1 MPGEVTQ
8 KMKGYIF
15 EYYEYIRY
23 TKESLE
29 DLKSVMNYEAAER
42 SILTFGE
49 YDRLKI
55 NPVEDFARYRDLSD
69 LAKDWLG
76 NRQSIFLYELEDNP
90 RFVFRYDEDG
100 SGFWQKSSL
109 GDGLGERD
117 NHLFWALTE
126 FPFMSTKRESKM
138 YYSEM
143 LQSEISKLKQI
154 INKRIADKGY
164 EIEYEIFGTLGT
176 FGIIVLWF
184 GNQFIDILS
193 IVNTIKA
200 QSNKAFL
207 SARTLFSKNPMYD
220 MKKRDEKVIDEIKG
234 KAFVQMTLKGYLD
247 DDDKF
252 PVLKNIENKC
262 VLHTPGEY
270 DIMMEIQAS
279 DAYVLFENEDLF
291 NHNQE
296 KYQKNFLQTKVTLAK
311 EIESVD
317 NQEIQLTN
325 QDSSNLL
332 NNAGKQTKEGMGDT
346 LERFNELCKEV
357 RNKITEKMAKTSG
370 LVDTMDSLICDY
382 RSNVVSAVNEN
393 WAEDFAY
400 TFGKNLECI
409 NELLDLN
416 KASSSFLYILRVI
429 MNNLKQQIFHIT
441 EANSLNLEN
450 PKCHLRYTGQEDG
463 LLFCYMGIIKEILK
477 TAYQLDSR
485 NAQSEVVP
493 IVTVDVVPII
503 ESERYF
509 DKSSYVNLYEKDQEF
524 KILSLNLP
532 HVSFYE
538 IPVYFQYMY
547 HEIFHYIVPEDREK
561 RDYIIGVCLTITLV
575 SRVLVMYFERELD
588 SVKARKV
595 GECLLPLIYS
605 SVVEKY
611 FEIHKIVTTID
622 GIGEDR
628 DVVLFIADVYVKA
641 IIDCILD
648 TDKHYFLDE
657 IIKNIGQKLNNAY
670 LGISFEK
677 LEKIIGNAEVK
688 EKVQNLFEKGI
699 SNKDIQHVLNANLT
713 ALWRSVYRFLDGLK
727 EISADIPMIEL
738 AEMPLEEYLI
748 FYANC
753 LKNKLIDSKDLQRK
767 TEIKEFL
774 RVGIILNYYYR
785 DEDWDKTANNFIYKY
800 IAKYLVVPS
809 DSEEKEKLDY
819 RLQNLKNEAEGWVE
833 FFSLCIKI
841 TKEEYGIFIRLFKDY
856 IEVASIKERLHDC
869 YDIKEN
875 SDYYFK
881 GYREAF
887 SKYAEEIRQMNQVST
902 DESRDKSLEKYR
914 KIKKVYE
921 ESMFIENIKL
931 FQHFQVQESLKELY
945 ELNKNHNAEKKA
957 RKEIFQNPYG
967 SNPFEGSISAVAQPP
982 VITFTVTNFES
993 FAREIKRITC
1003 RLRDSVKYVFGR
1015 SNLTV
1020 WYRGHENSAY
1030 GLIPSIMRKT
1040 TVNKKDFNY
1049 LAQYQRY
1056 QFGEFKFRADGA
1068 PEVKDRSHFSISDYL
1083 ALMQHY
1089 NVHTNLMDWS
1099 EDAFTALYFALE
1111 SVMQNKK
1118 KQAHTDAALWVFSPQ
1133 LYNDARKYMIQE
1145 YAVKEPCTE
1154 MVFNNSLKTI
1164 DGYDGMIPN
1173 ISVEQNEKIYDM
1185 FLLGNVEY
1193 ESPNKYGYR
1202 KEITLSGHEEM
1213 AYLPL
1218 AVYTSRLNPRVRSQ
1232 SGIFV
1237 AFNLYAEPSI
1247 EDEYTYIGLEKIQ
1260 EYYMK
1265 HSNRKNKQPFLYK
1278 ITIDKDGVRE
1288 IADCLENMGINK
1300 SRIYPELSNI
1310 GDRVRFSYG
1319 REILCV

>member
-1 MPGEVTQ
+1 
-8 KMKGYIF
+8 MKGYIF

-29 DLKSVMNYEAAER
+29 DLKSVMNYEAADR

-69 LAKDWLG
+69 LAKDWIG
-76 NRQSIFLYELEDNP
+76 NRQSIFLYELEANP
-90 RFVFRYDEDG
+90 KFVFQYDEDG
-100 SGFWQKSSL
+100 NGFWQKCVL
-109 GDGLGERD
+109 EEGEGKAEKRD
-117 NHLFWALTE
+117 KHLFWALTE
-126 FPFMSTKRESKM
+126 FPFRSTKREKMDYSK
-138 YYSEM
+138 M
-143 LQSEISKLKQI
+143 LQSEISNLKQI
-154 INKRIADKGY
+154 INKKISDKGY
-164 EIEYEIFGTLGT
+164 EIEYEIFGTLGI
-176 FGIIVLWF
+176 FGIVVLWF
-184 GNQFIDILS
+184 GNQFTDILS

-200 QSNKAFL
+200 QSKRAFL

-220 MKKRDEKVIDEIKG
+220 RKKRNEKAIDAIKG
-234 KAFVQMTLKGYLD
+234 RAFVQMTLKGYLEE
-247 DDDKF
+247 DDKL
-252 PVLKNIENKC
+252 PVLKNIEKKA

-270 DIMMEIQAS
+270 DIMLEIKAN

-311 EIESVD
+311 EIESID
-317 NQEIQLTN
+317 NQGMQLAD
-325 QDSSNLL
+325 QKAIIEKSSNP
-332 NNAGKQTKEGMGDT
+332 NEQSKESMSNT
-346 LERFNELCKEV
+346 LEKFNELCNEV

-409 NELLDLN
+409 NELLDSN
-416 KASSSFLYILRVI
+416 KASGDFLRILRNI

-463 LLFCYMGIIKEILK
+463 LLFCYMGIIKEILEI
-477 TAYQLDSR
+477 AYQLDSC
-485 NAQSEVVP
+485 NVQSEVVP

-503 ESERYF
+503 ESERYV
-509 DKSSYVNLYEKDQEF
+509 DKSFYVNLYEKDQEF

-561 RDYIIGVCLTITLV
+561 RDYIIGVFSTIILV
-575 SRVLVMYFERELD
+575 SRVLAMYFERELD
-588 SVKARKV
+588 SEKARKTI
-595 GECLLPLIYS
+595 EHLLPLIYH
-605 SVVEKY
+605 SVVEQY

-622 GIGEDR
+622 GIKKDR
-628 DVVLFIADVYVKA
+628 DVVLFIADVYVKEV
-641 IIDCILD
+641 IDYILD
-648 TDKHYFLDE
+648 TDKHGFLDE
-657 IIKNIGQKLNNAY
+657 CIKNIGQKLNNAY

-677 LEKIIGNAEVK
+677 LEKTIGDAEVK
-688 EKVQNLFEKGI
+688 NKAQTLFEKGI
-699 SNKDIQHVLNANLT
+699 NKDIQRVLNTNLT
-713 ALWRSVYRFLDGLK
+713 KLQIAVYRLLDGLK

-738 AEMPLEEYLI
+738 SEMPLDEYLI
-748 FYANC
+748 FYSNC
-753 LKNKLIDSKDLQRK
+753 LKNNLIESRDLKRK
-767 TEIKEFL
+767 KEVKERL
-774 RVGIILNYYYR
+774 RVGIILNYYYSNENW
-785 DEDWDKTANNFIYKY
+785 DEVENDFIYKY
-800 IAKYLVVPS
+800 IAKYLVIPS
-809 DSEEKEKLDY
+809 DNEEMEKLDN
-819 RLQNLKNEAEGWVE
+819 RLQRLKSEAEDWIK
-833 FFSLCIKI
+833 FFRLCMNLIKR
-841 TKEEYGIFIRLFKDY
+841 EYGIFIRLFKDY
-856 IEVASIKERLHDC
+856 VEVASIKARLHNR
-869 YDIKEN
+869 YDIKKN

-887 SKYAEEIRQMNQVST
+887 AKYAEGIRRINGLPI
-902 DESRDKSLEKYR
+902 DESENNPLEQYR
-914 KIKKVYE
+914 KIKKTYE

-931 FQHFQVQESLKELY
+931 FQHFQVQKSLEELCQ
-945 ELNKNHNAEKKA
+945 LNKKHNAEKEA
-957 RKEIFQNPYG
+957 RKEVFQNPYD
-967 SNPFEGSISAVAQPP
+967 SNPFEGITSAVAQPP
-982 VITFTVTNFES
+982 VITFTVKNFES

-1003 RLRDSVKYVFGR
+1003 SLRDSVKSIFGK
-1015 SNLTV
+1015 SDLTV

-1040 TVNKKDFNY
+1040 TLNKKDFNY

-1068 PEVKDRSHFSISDYL
+1068 PEMKDRSHFSISDYL

-1089 NVHTNLMDWS
+1089 DVYTNLMDWS

-1111 SVMQNKK
+1111 GVMLNKE

-1133 LYNDARKYMIQE
+1133 LYNDARKYMIQNN
-1145 YAVKEPCTE
+1145 AAKEPCTE
-1154 MVFNNSLKTI
+1154 MVFKNSLKTV

-1202 KEITLSGHEEM
+1202 KKVTLSGHEEM

-1247 EDEYTYIGLEKIQ
+1247 NDEYMYIGLEKVQ

-1265 HSNRKNKQPFLYK
+1265 HSNRKNRKPFLYK
-1278 ITIDKDGVRE
+1278 IIIDRSCTRE

-1310 GDRVRFSYG
+1310 GDRVR
-1319 REILCV
+1319 